1 LSPSDD
7 RTGPT
12 YTARVSQPGTTSRIA
27 LSLCWLPVGAAMLGV
42 AIWLIWTRWSSLL
55 NGHPAMLASTIVLG
69 FLGIVAVFWAIG
81 SLTVGARYDTYVDDD
96 SDEPRRRTRAQIRR
110 RAQIRIALGVPALI
124 ICVILTVG
132 LAWARP
138 FPAAPI
144 AVEAMKSSDG
154 IQVSDRLTWYEMKKV
169 TQNSKGETV
178 QPTVGLVFMPGARV
192 DPRAYA
198 HILRPL
204 AEAGYLVAVVKPP
217 FDLALPNNTQPDSVI
232 EIHPEIRYWAVGGHS
247 LGGVAASS
255 YADDHAIAGL
265 LLYASYPSSELARN
279 DLITTSISGSGDG
292 LATPADIAEAKPKLP
307 EATRYVVVEGGIH
320 AFFGDYGEQ
329 PGDGTPTISREDA
342 QAQIQKATIALMASL
357 TPKPKTR

>member
-1 LSPSDD
+1 MSRPDD
-7 RTGPT
+7 RTGAT

-42 AIWLIWTRWSSLL
+42 AIWLIWTRSSSLL
-55 NGHPAMLASTIVLG
+55 NGHPAMLATTIVTG
-69 FLGIVAVFWAIG
+69 FLGVVAVFWAIG

-96 SDEPRRRTRAQIRR
+96 SDVPRRRTTAQLRR

-124 ICVILTVG
+124 ICAVLTVG

-144 AVEAMKSSDG
+144 AVAAMKSSDG
-154 IQVSDRLTWYEMKKV
+154 VQVSDRVTWYEVKKV
-169 TQNSKGETV
+169 SQNSRGEAV
-178 QPTVGLVFMPGARV
+178 QPTVGLVFVPGARV

-198 HILRPL
+198 NILRPV

-217 FDLALPNNTQPDSVI
+217 FNLALPNSTQPDSVI
-232 EIHPEIRYWAVGGHS
+232 QNHPEIRYWAVGGHS

-255 YADDHAIAGL
+255 YADDHPITGL
-265 LLYASYPSSELARN
+265 LLYASYPAGELARN
-279 DLITTSISGSGDG
+279 DLVTTSISGSADG
-292 LATPADIAEAKPKLP
+292 LATPGDIAEAKTKLP

-357 TPKPKTR
+357 KPKPKTR